1 MVEVIAET
9 LNILLLAV
17 SQQILIKDETHIA
30 LSLLLLLQ
38 NLTAQTNHRQLLML
52 EFPSLI
58 YPQLLQTGNK
68 THRNINLSLFPYGQF
83 VEVSEQKGEVGYF
96 DDGEVSE

>member
-9 LNILLLAV
+9 LNILLLTI
-17 SQQILIKDETHIA
+17 SQQILIKDETHIS

-38 NLTAQTNHRQLLML
+38 NLTTQTNHRQLLML
-52 EFPSLI
+52 EFPSWI

-83 VEVSEQKGEVGYF
+83 VEVSEQK
-96 DDGEVSE
+96 